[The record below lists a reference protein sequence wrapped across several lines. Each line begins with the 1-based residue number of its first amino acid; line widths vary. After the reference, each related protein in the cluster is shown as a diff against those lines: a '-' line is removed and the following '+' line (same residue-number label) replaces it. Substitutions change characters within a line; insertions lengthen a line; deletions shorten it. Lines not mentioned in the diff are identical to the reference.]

1 MDIKGSVNTRQKD
14 GSTVL
19 LGDKYGDGFVHDV
32 KGYGLLEQILT
43 TLKKIEYH
51 LSIASDTELKDEDV

>member
-1 MDIKGSVNTRQKD
+1 MDIKGSVNTRVKD

-19 LGDKYGDGFVHDV
+19 LGNEYG
-32 KGYGLLEQILT
+32 KGLVYDAVSYGLLEQILT

-51 LSIASDTELKDEDV
+51 LSIASDTELKDQDV